1 MFLYC
6 LSIEACNINII
17 TEIMKI
23 HIFLHRH
30 FCQVWFWR
38 ETTVVVWDIKN
49 IKQIHMMM
57 GASYTLKLSPYSCIS
72 SFVGFDHFLN
82 TSIPVFTLSSL
93 FYNPDTRV
101 LIFINQDSVFYFLL
115 KTLSLIRIDE
125 NQMLPCLDAFPTPAV
140 CY

>member
-1 MFLYC
+1 
-6 LSIEACNINII
+6 
-17 TEIMKI
+17 
-23 HIFLHRH
+23 
-30 FCQVWFWR
+30 
-38 ETTVVVWDIKN
+38 
-49 IKQIHMMM
+49 MM
-57 GASYTLKLSPYSCIS
+57 GAPYTLKLNPYSCIS
-72 SFVGFDHFLN
+72 SFVGFDHFFN

-101 LIFINQDSVFYFLL
+101 LIFINQDSLFYFLL